1 MARQALVI
9 LAVVIV
15 FGILAPIYKG
25 FGILDARIIAA
36 YACLALLFVA
46 PASAE
51 LGSLQAGAL
60 AARMGIIVAWGWGLT
75 VLILGTAMVTL
86 NVMAR
91 RGGVLLPPGR
101 FLASVLVFSLS
112 ASIAVSA
119 LAAALGRRFS
129 AAAVKNILRTGFLL
143 ILLGLAFGGRVLPE
157 DMSLAVLDRLS
168 SRRGLTHL
176 AWEAAIVAAIIA
188 AALLVLL
195 LKTRAKIQPDGPFA
209 KIPMAENSDEGG
221 R

>member
-9 LAVVIV
+9 LAVVVV

-25 FGILDARIIAA
+25 FGLLDARIIAA

-51 LGSLQAGAL
+51 MGALHGGAL
-60 AARMGIIVAWGWGLT
+60 AARIGIIVAWGWGLT
-75 VLILGTAMVTL
+75 VLILATAIVTL
-86 NVMAR
+86 NVMGR
-91 RGGVLLPPGR
+91 RGGFLMPPVN
-101 FLASVLVFSLS
+101 FLGSVLVFSLS
-112 ASIAVSA
+112 ASIAISA

-129 AAAVKNILRTGFLL
+129 AAAVKNILRAAFLL
-143 ILLGLAFGGRVLPE
+143 ILLGLAFGSRVLPE
-157 DMSLAVLDRLS
+157 DISLAVTDRLS
-168 SRRGLTHL
+168 SRRALTQL
-176 AWEAAIVAAIIA
+176 AWESAVAAVVISA
-188 AALLVLL
+188 VLLAFL
-195 LKTRAKIQPDGPFA
+195 LKTRPEGPFA